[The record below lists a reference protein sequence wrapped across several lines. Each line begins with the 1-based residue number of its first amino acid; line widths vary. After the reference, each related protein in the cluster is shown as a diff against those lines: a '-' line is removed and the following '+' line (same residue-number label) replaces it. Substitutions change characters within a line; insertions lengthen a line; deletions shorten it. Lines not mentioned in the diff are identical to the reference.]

1 MLDMVNARAER
12 HAAFRVATGER
23 MTGREESDFAGMLNK
38 LAEMGLIEMH
48 LPDGSRIRSRVVD
61 GCIAFDA
68 LPNEQAGSLNDQ
80 GDLTKRRRDKSIG
93 PKRRI
98 AAR

>member
-1 MLDMVNARAER
+1 
-12 HAAFRVATGER
+12 
-23 MTGREESDFAGMLNK
+23 MTGWEESDFSGMLNK

-48 LPDGSRIRSRVVD
+48 LPDGSRLRSKVID

-80 GDLTKRRRDKSIG
+80 GDLTKRRRDESIG
-93 PKRRI
+93 PERRF